1 MNFPEKR
8 HEDKDKDN
16 DDKKPGG
23 GNAAGGTP
31 GGEVWS
37 WESASVLSLLSEG
50 GDFIVPALHLVSS
63 FDAPFEVLF
72 VSFSNLKIFSTTT
85 LRCQYE
91 KIQASVSASVL
102 CNTSS
107 DVRRPK
113 GEAFEPAPQ
122 SVWPGKLAPWS
133 SSVWVNPHSTK
144 CLHSVTGVVS
154 VKWLTLTWLLPK
166 KIHKNNPL
174 FFSLL

>member
-1 MNFPEKR
+1 MNFPEKK

-85 LRCQYE
+85 LRRQYE

-107 DVRRPK
+107 DVRRR
-113 GEAFEPAPQ
+113 
-122 SVWPGKLAPWS
+122 KLAPWS

>member
-1 MNFPEKR
+1 MNKIPEETKTDAKKPDPK
-8 HEDKDKDN
+8 DKDKDN

-72 VSFSNLKIFSTTT
+72 VSFSNLKFFSTTT

-91 KIQASVSASVL
+91 KIH
-102 CNTSS
+102 
-107 DVRRPK
+107 P
-113 GEAFEPAPQ
+113 
-122 SVWPGKLAPWS
+122 
-133 SSVWVNPHSTK
+133 
-144 CLHSVTGVVS
+144 SVTTLS
-154 VKWLTLTWLLPK
+154 VALPQW
-166 KIHKNNPL
+166 
-174 FFSLL
+174 